1 MAASL
6 GLRILVLPEVPAL
19 ALLESIISWIDRLI
33 HLGVALVHSGLAGAS
48 SAIHGLVS
56 WLATLLLIPA
66 NICHCLVEFVP
77 ERLSARCVLFLHQFS
92 FLFPL
97 DVRLVIN
104 ISSELLSVQVVDDF
118 GQVVRALLLLAHIHG
133 RFFGSRAHSATAK
146 RVVAILGV

>member
-19 ALLESIISWIDRLI
+19 ALLESIIRWIDRLI
-33 HLGVALVHSGLAGAS
+33 HLGVALIHSGLARAS
-48 SAIHGLVS
+48 S
-56 WLATLLLIPA
+56 ATLLLIPA

-77 ERLSARCVLFLHQFS
+77 ERLSARCVLLLHQFS
-92 FLFPL
+92 FFFPL
-97 DVRLVIN
+97 DIRLVIN

-133 RFFGSRAHSATAK
+133 RFFSSRAHSATAK